1 MESSSLPL
9 REFNK
14 KRIKNRTN
22 LNLEKIFQNDN
33 YLIQTLK
40 RTKRV
45 TIKNPVIILEHN
57 LQPLL
62 KKYINK

>member
-1 MESSSLPL
+1 MESGSLSL

-14 KRIKNRTN
+14 KRIKNRPN
-22 LNLEKIFQNDN
+22 LNLEKIYQNDN

-45 TIKNPVIILEHN
+45 TIENPVDIFEHN
-57 LQPLL
+57 LQSLL
-62 KKYINK
+62 KKYIKK

>member
-1 MESSSLPL
+1 MESGSLSL

-45 TIKNPVIILEHN
+45 TIENPVIILEHN